1 MFSDWTKD
9 ISQSIIKEKKKRK
22 GMVREMKNSIREAL
36 VKSLPIFFSY
46 ICVAFGYGLLMQKAG
61 FAWYYALFT
70 SFIIYTCAFQF
81 VLIFYSL
88 TFLQDF
94 KAMGKAKWYMIH
106 TMTDE
111 TYAVNCTL
119 SPEDPNRRQVMFFVA
134 LFSRIYWMAGAILGG
149 LFGQLLGQ
157 IPDGID
163 FCMTALFVIIF
174 IDQWEKTKNHVPAL
188 IGLGTGIICLLFFGK
203 SNFIL
208 PALIIASG
216 ILLLWQRKEK
226 NEVHDEKSY

>member
-1 MFSDWTKD
+1 
-9 ISQSIIKEKKKRK
+9 
-22 GMVREMKNSIREAL
+22 MVREMKNSIREAL

-70 SFIIYTCAFQF
+70 SFIIYTGAFQF
-81 VLIFYSL
+81 VLITFLKSGASIITIALTAFLMNSRQSFYSL

-134 LFSRIYWMAGAILGG
+134 LFSRIYWMAGTILGG

-163 FCMTALFVIIF
+163 FCMTALFITIA
-174 IDQWEKTKNHVPAL
+174 IDQWRSVKVH
-188 IGLGTGIICLLFFGK
+188 
-203 SNFIL
+203 L
-208 PALIIASG
+208 PALAGFIG
-216 ILLLWQRKEK
+216 GVLLLLLIGKDYFLLPTLILVSGLLLICERKVEAH
-226 NEVHDEKSY
+226 E

>member
-1 MFSDWTKD
+1 
-9 ISQSIIKEKKKRK
+9 
-22 GMVREMKNSIREAL
+22 MKNSIREAL

-70 SFIIYTCAFQF
+70 SFIIYTGAFQF
-81 VLIFYSL
+81 VLITFLKSGASIVTIALTAFLMNSRQSFYSL
-88 TFLQDF
+88 TFLKDF

-119 SPEDPNRRQVMFFVA
+119 SPEVTNRRQVMLFVA
-134 LFSRIYWMAGAILGG
+134 LFSRIYWMAGTILGG

-163 FCMTALFVIIF
+163 FCMTALFIIIF
-174 IDQWEKTKNHVPAL
+174 MDQLEKNKDHFPAVVG
-188 IGLGTGIICLLFFGK
+188 IVIAIICSIVFG
-203 SNFIL
+203 SQNFMF
-208 PALIIASG
+208 PSLIISSM
-216 ILLLWQRKEK
+216 ILLVKQGGT
-226 NEVHDEKSY
+226 SYE